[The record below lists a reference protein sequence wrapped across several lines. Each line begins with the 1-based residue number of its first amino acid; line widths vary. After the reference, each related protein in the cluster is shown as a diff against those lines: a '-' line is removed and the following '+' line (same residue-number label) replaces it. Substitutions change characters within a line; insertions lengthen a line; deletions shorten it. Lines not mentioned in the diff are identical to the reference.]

1 MNRKSRIIINIDE
14 SFPYEDY
21 VAVQRVVDVMK
32 EGKIS
37 KAKDNKQYCYLT
49 VYYDDIVVSALPK
62 YKTKADSFWVYK
74 QKSKST

>member
-74 QKSKST
+74 QKNKST

>member
-1 MNRKSRIIINIDE
+1 MNRKGRIIINIDE

-21 VAVQRVVDVMK
+21 VAVQRVVDAMK

-37 KAKDNKQYCYLT
+37 KTKNKKQYCYLT
-49 VYYDDIVVSALPK
+49 VYSDNIVVSALPK

-74 QKSKST
+74 QKPKGD

>member
-32 EGKIS
+32 EGKVS
-37 KAKDNKQYCYLT
+37 KTKDNKQYCYVT
-49 VYYDDIVVSALPK
+49 VYYDDVVVHAIPK

-74 QKSKST
+74 QKTKGD